1 MANIGDL
8 STSPTVAT
16 ASVVCAQ
23 DDRVVVCTRAAH
35 VGFGCAVDWPAPP
48 DRSVTITAG
57 RKAVVLRKGAVPAVL
72 FTTISLSSRLQAA
85 PFGRNGEISPFML
98 VS

>member
-23 DDRVVVCTRAAH
+23 DDRPGVFTRAAH
-35 VGFGCAVDWPAPP
+35 EGLGCAVDWPAPP
-48 DRSVTITAG
+48 DRSVAITAG
-57 RKAVVLRKGAVPAVL
+57 RKALVLRKSAVPAIL
-72 FTTISLSSRLQAA
+72 FTPIPLSSRLQAA
-85 PFGRNGEISPFML
+85 PFGRNGEIYPFML
-98 VS
+98 VI

>member
-1 MANIGDL
+1 M
-8 STSPTVAT
+8 
-16 ASVVCAQ
+16 VCAQ

-35 VGFGCAVDWPAPP
+35 GGFGCAVVCTAPP
-48 DRSVTITAG
+48 DQSVTITAG
-57 RKAVVLRKGAVPAVL
+57 RKALVLRKGAVPAVL
-72 FTTISLSSRLQAA
+72 FTTIPLSSRPQAA